1 MLMNNLNSITLDTTK
16 NQERRKINEKK
27 TSFMNSI
34 GENNEMEG
42 NFSPL

>member
-16 NQERRKINEKK
+16 NQERKINEKK
-27 TSFMNSI
+27 TSFMNII